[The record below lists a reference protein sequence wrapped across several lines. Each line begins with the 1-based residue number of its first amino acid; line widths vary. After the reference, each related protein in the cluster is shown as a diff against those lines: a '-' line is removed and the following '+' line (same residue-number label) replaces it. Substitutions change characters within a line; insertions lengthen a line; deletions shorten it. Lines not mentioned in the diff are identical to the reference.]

1 MESPCSLLPFFV
13 TVVVMID
20 CSKLASIPLET
31 STLKNTYFTVFIV
44 SAHDKCEFYKK
55 NRPKVTVP
63 QNSRTPPHL
72 FDNLVRTKLDARAM
86 DLSRVKTSTSYLNL
100 RPFLA

>member
-1 MESPCSLLPFFV
+1 MRILL
-13 TVVVMID
+13 
-20 CSKLASIPLET
+20 
-31 STLKNTYFTVFIV
+31 
-44 SAHDKCEFYKK
+44 K

-63 QNSRTPPHL
+63 KNSRTPPHL